1 MISKTKEADVS
12 SEWTNTTTLQV
23 KAERRDQLEQL
34 QLKLQAQEGRRI
46 DLREMA
52 DRALVAGIASLA
64 LSAMTSMPRSVE
76 EM

>member
-1 MISKTKEADVS
+1 MS
-12 SEWTNTTTLQV
+12 SEWTTTTTMQV
-23 KAERRDQLEQL
+23 KIERRDQLEQL

-46 DLREMA
+46 ALREVP

-64 LSAMTSMPRSVE
+64 LSAMTSTPRAVE

>member
-1 MISKTKEADVS
+1 MS
-12 SEWTNTTTLQV
+12 SEWTTTTTMQV
-23 KAERRDQLEQL
+23 KVERRDQLEQL

-46 DLREMA
+46 DLREVA

-76 EM
+76 EI

>member
-1 MISKTKEADVS
+1 MS
-12 SEWTNTTTLQV
+12 SEWTNTTTVQV
-23 KAERRDQLEQL
+23 KTERRDQLEQL

-46 DLREMA
+46 DLREVA

-64 LSAMTSMPRSVE
+64 LSAMTSMPRIAE

>member
-1 MISKTKEADVS
+1 VS
-12 SEWTNTTTLQV
+12 SEWTNTTTVQV
-23 KAERRDQLEQL
+23 KTERRDQLEQL

-46 DLREMA
+46 DLREVA

-64 LSAMTSMPRSVE
+64 LSAMTSTPRIAE